1 MKPYTYRM
9 GTLRYFPL
17 FMDLQDQPVLVIGA
31 GKVAERKIRLLHK
44 AGAAVKVVASTL
56 NAKVEDWRHVGDI
69 EWIGNRY
76 QQAQL
81 DGVHLVFAASNNT
94 ELNLS
99 VHADAEARGIPV
111 NVVDDRRHCR
121 FITPAMVD
129 RSPLQIAISSAGT
142 SPVMARRIR
151 AWIERLLPMG
161 IGKIA
166 TAAGKIRYRTAT
178 LLPLEQHRNFWD
190 SLLSRGRILQW
201 SNLSQ
206 TAIEDN
212 IREALSKQQK
222 HDALNN
228 PIPGKVFLVGAGPG
242 RPDLLTIRALQVLGQ
257 ADVILHD
264 KLVSGEI
271 LDMARR
277 DADFIDVGKRAG
289 TRQQSQQQINRLLAQ
304 QAQLGKQV
312 VRLKGGDA
320 FIFGRGGEE
329 LEYLQSYGIEF
340 EVVPGISAAI
350 GCAAYAGIPLTH
362 RDHAQTLSFVTGQ
375 VSNDNQTP
383 DWHQLAGTGRTAVV
397 YMGVKQAV
405 KIRRQ
410 LLTAG
415 LDGTLPVAL
424 VANGTR
430 PNQQVLHGTINELPT
445 LARKLPTGAPGLFV
459 IGEVTTLGKKLAWFE
474 SEPKII
480 RVAA

>member
-1 MKPYTYRM
+1 M
-9 GTLRYFPL
+9 RYFPL

-31 GKVAERKIRLLHK
+31 GKVAERKIRLLCE
-44 AGAAVKVVASTL
+44 AGAAVNVLAATL
-56 NAKVEDWRHVGDI
+56 NATVEDWRHDGRI
-69 EWIGNRY
+69 KWIGSRY
-76 QQAQL
+76 QPAQL
-81 DGVHLVFAASNNT
+81 DGVRLVFAASDDT

-99 VHADAEARGIPV
+99 VYADAEARGIPV

-121 FITPAMVD
+121 FITPAMID

-151 AWIERLLPMG
+151 AWIELLLPLG

-166 TAAGKIRYRTAT
+166 AAAGKFRNRAAT
-178 LLPLEQHRNFWD
+178 LLPLEQRRSFWD
-190 SLLSRGRILQW
+190 SLLSRGKILQW

-206 TAIEDN
+206 TAIEDS
-212 IREALSKQQK
+212 IREALATQQK
-222 HDALNN
+222 HDTLNS
-228 PIPGKVFLVGAGPG
+228 PTSGKVYLVGAGPG

-264 KLVSGEI
+264 KLVPREI

-277 DADFIDVGKRAG
+277 DADFIDVGKRTG
-289 TRQQSQQQINRLLAQ
+289 TPQQSQQQINRLLAQ

-329 LEYLQSYGIEF
+329 LEYLQYRGIEY
-340 EVVPGISAAI
+340 EVVPGITAAI

-362 RDHAQTLSFVTGQ
+362 RDHAQTLSFVTGH
-375 VSNDNQTP
+375 VSSDSRAP
-383 DWHQLAGTGRTAVV
+383 DWHQLAGTGRTAVI

-405 KIRRQ
+405 EIRRQ

-415 LDGTLPVAL
+415 LDSKLPVAL

-430 PNQQVLHGTINELPT
+430 PNQQVLHGTISELPT
-445 LARKLPTGAPGLFV
+445 LARKLPKGAPGLFV
-459 IGEVTTLGKKLAWFE
+459 IGEVATLGKKLAWFE
-474 SEPKII
+474 SEPTII

>member
-1 MKPYTYRM
+1 M
-9 GTLRYFPL
+9 RYFPL

-31 GKVAERKIRLLHK
+31 GKVAERKIRLLCK
-44 AGAAVKVVASTL
+44 AGAAVRVVAATL
-56 NAKVEDWRHVGDI
+56 NATVEDWRRAGGI
-69 EWIGNRY
+69 EWIGSRY
-76 QQAQL
+76 QPAQL
-81 DGVHLVFAASNNT
+81 NGVRLVFAASDDT

-129 RSPLQIAISSAGT
+129 RAPLQIAISSAGT
-142 SPVMARRIR
+142 SPVIARRIR

-166 TAAGKIRYRTAT
+166 AAAGKFRYRTAT
-178 LLPLEQHRNFWD
+178 LLPLEQRRSFWD
-190 SLLSRGRILQW
+190 SLLSQGRILQW
-201 SNLSQ
+201 SNQ
-206 TAIEDN
+206 PQAAIEDD
-212 IREALSKQQK
+212 IQKALVRQQK
-222 HDALNN
+222 HGSVNS
-228 PIPGKVFLVGAGPG
+228 PTSGKVYLVGAGPG

-264 KLVSGEI
+264 KLVAGEI

-277 DADFIDVGKRAG
+277 DADFIDVGRRAG
-289 TRQQSQQQINRLLAQ
+289 SYRQSQQQINRLLTELAQ
-304 QAQLGKQV
+304 AGKQV

-329 LEYLQSYGIEF
+329 LEYLQAHGIEY

-362 RDHAQTLSFVTGQ
+362 RNHAQTLTFVTGQ
-375 VSNDNQTP
+375 VSSDNQAP
-383 DWHQLAGTGRTAVV
+383 DWQQLAGIGRTAVV
-397 YMGVKQAV
+397 YMGIKQAGV
-405 KIRRQ
+405 IRRQ

-415 LDGTLPVAL
+415 LDSELPVAL

-430 PNQQVLHGTINELPT
+430 PNQQVLHGTINELPA
-445 LARKLPTGAPGLFV
+445 LARQLPKGAPGLFI
-459 IGEVTTLGKKLAWFE
+459 IGEVATLGKKLAWFE
-474 SEPKII
+474 SEPTII